1 MLMSPENLSKIALKT
16 RRTVIE
22 IIYKAQA
29 SHLGSS
35 LSLIEI
41 LTAVYSEV
49 DIERIE
55 SKSPARDKIILS
67 KGHAAAALYATLHSF
82 GLMSQEQISA
92 YHQVGSLLQ
101 GHVSHGVEFVE
112 HSTGALGHGPSVAV
126 GHALAQNILSSNSI
140 TYVICGDGE
149 IQEGSVW
156 EALMYARTK
165 ELGNFVLIIDN
176 NGISSITE
184 TKNVINYGSLR
195 NSFAGFD
202 LDVHELDGHDL
213 IAITTLLRQIRDEP
227 GTRPHVLICDTI
239 KGKGVSFAES
249 EPIWHYKTLN
259 HETFNQALE
268 EL

>member
-1 MLMSPENLSKIALKT
+1 MRLAPLSKIALRS

-35 LSLIEI
+35 LSVIEI

-49 DIERIE
+49 DIEKIR
-55 SKSPARDKIILS
+55 SKSPDRDKIILS
-67 KGHAAAALYATLHSF
+67 KGHAAAALYATLYSF
-82 GLMSQEQISA
+82 GLMSQEQIST
-92 YHQVGSLLQ
+92 YHQVGSSLQ

-126 GHALAQNILSSNSI
+126 GHALAQNILNSNSV

-165 ELGNFVLIIDN
+165 ELGNLVLIIDN

-184 TKNVINYGSLR
+184 TKNVINYGLLK
-195 NSFAGFD
+195 NSFVGFD

-213 IAITTLLRQIRDEP
+213 VAITTLLKQIKDKP
-227 GTRPHVLICDTI
+227 GARPHVLICDTV

-259 HETFNQALE
+259 KEMLHLALGE
-268 EL
+268 I

>member
-1 MLMSPENLSKIALKT
+1 MSVEDLSRIPRNT
-16 RRTVIE
+16 RKTVIE

-35 LSLIEI
+35 LSVIEI

-49 DIERIE
+49 NIEKIKLR
-55 SKSPARDKIILS
+55 SRLRDKVILS
-67 KGHAAAALYATLHSF
+67 KGHAAAALYATMHSF
-82 GLMSQEQISA
+82 GLMSQEQIST
-92 YHQVGSLLQ
+92 YHQLSSLLQ
-101 GHVSHGVEFVE
+101 GHVSHGVEYVE

-126 GHALAQNILSSNSI
+126 GHAIAQNILNSNAF

-149 IQEGSVW
+149 IQEGAVW

-165 ELGNFVLIIDN
+165 HLGNLILIVDN
-176 NGISSITE
+176 NKISSITE
-184 TKNVINYGSLR
+184 TQNVINFGAIKKG
-195 NSFAGFD
+195 FEGFD
-202 LDVHELDGHDL
+202 LDVHELNGHDL
-213 IAITTLLRQIRDEP
+213 FEITNTLQQIKMKP
-227 GTRPHVLICDTI
+227 GVRPHVLICNTV

-259 HETFNQALE
+259 EESFALALR